1 MNRIPFKNHVHISGF
16 IGNDPQVR
24 FLPAG
29 DAVMSLRIATKH
41 FWKNA
46 AGEWKSAT
54 EWHTAVLYRQLAQ
67 LAEECLFKK
76 GDFIDLEGRV
86 HTREWLDDHQHK
98 HVSRE
103 IIAERFHR
111 VDLPIIPKAA
121 DQSEQQGLEDRP
133 SGSNYESQSSESLEA
148 FKKLT

>member
-1 MNRIPFKNHVHISGF
+1 MNSIPYKNHVHVSGF
-16 IGNDPQVR
+16 VGNDPQLR

-29 DAVMSLRIATKH
+29 DPVMSLRIATKH
-41 FWKNA
+41 FWRDTS
-46 AGEWKSAT
+46 GDWKSGT

-67 LAEECLFKK
+67 LAQSYVFKK
-76 GDFIDLEGRV
+76 GDFIDLEGRA
-86 HTREWLDDHQHK
+86 HTREWIDDRQHK

-111 VDLPIIPKAA
+111 VDLPVIQKAT
-121 DQSEQQGLEDRP
+121 DLSGHRDHDDTNSGGRCETHGLDA
-133 SGSNYESQSSESLEA
+133 LET